1 MAVALKCFKYAM
13 KCMPSSYFTYQP
25 SRESCG
31 TGALDWVSGI
41 AAELLSK
48 EAPKLVGVVVVI

>member
-1 MAVALKCFKYAM
+1 MAVALKYAM
-13 KCMPSSYFTYQP
+13 KCMPSSYITYQP
-25 SRESCG
+25 SRQSCG